1 MKEIPGKVPEGRAVV
16 TRNAIIRE
24 YFRLCDLVNEAEQA
38 DLLDAADAQGMRDRY
53 HDRAEAVLS
62 YYRREESRG
71 APLTA
76 L

>member
-1 MKEIPGKVPEGRAVV
+1 M

-24 YFRLCDLVNEAEQA
+24 YFRLCELVNDAEQG
-38 DLLDAADAQGMRDRY
+38 DLLDADEAQGMRERY

-62 YYRREESRG
+62 YYRREESKG
-71 APLTA
+71 APLTT

>member
-1 MKEIPGKVPEGRAVV
+1 M

-24 YFRLCDLVNEAEQA
+24 YFRLCDIVNDAEQG
-38 DLLDAADAQGMRDRY
+38 DLLDADEAQRMRDRY

-62 YYRREESRG
+62 YYRREESKG